1 MPKQKT
7 HKGLR
12 KRVKIT
18 ATGKILRHRVGGGHL
33 MSGKN
38 AKRRRRIKS
47 PAIIAGKAAA
57 AIRVQLGKGNV

>member
-7 HKGLR
+7 HKGLS

-18 ATGKILRHRVGGGHL
+18 ATGKISRSRCGGGHL

-38 AKRRRRIKS
+38 AKRRRRIRS
-47 PAIIAGKAAA
+47 SAIITGMAAK
-57 AIRVQLGKGNV
+57 AIRIQLGK

>member
-7 HKGLR
+7 HKGLA

-18 ATGKILRHRVGGGHL
+18 ATGKVAHKKAGAGHL

-38 AKRRRRIKS
+38 AKRRRRINAPATVDKS
-47 PAIIAGKAAA
+47 INSKIRNAILPG
-57 AIRVQLGKGNV
+57 L

>member
-12 KRVKIT
+12 KRIKIT
-18 ATGKILRHRVGGGHL
+18 ASGKVRHKRTGGGHL

-38 AKRRRRIKS
+38 AKRRRRAGSLSIMTSAMAKTIK
-47 PAIIAGKAAA
+47 IE
-57 AIRVQLGKGNV
+57 LGK

>member
-7 HKGLR
+7 HKGLS

-18 ATGKILRHRVGGGHL
+18 ATGKIRRSCCGGGHL

-47 PAIIAGKAAA
+47 SAIITGTAAK
-57 AIRVQLGKGNV
+57 AIRIQLGK

>member
-7 HKGLR
+7 HKGLS

-18 ATGKILRHRVGGGHL
+18 ATGKVRHKRTGGGHL

-38 AKRRRRIKS
+38 AKRRRRVS
-47 PAIIAGKAAA
+47 SSAIMTSAMAKTARIGLCK
-57 AIRVQLGKGNV
+57 